1 MVSTSGSQ
9 ILLIGLMLI
18 GIFAWIKPLQ
28 KSHQNCPL
36 ELNPPPI
43 LNTSNFSQENVK
55 ETLTKWGGKLKD
67 VFAGKN
73 LNPSCKVVTYGND
86 WGRHHLCETNMG
98 KPCFFYSFGI
108 SYDFSFDVD
117 VHNSMGCKGI
127 GFDPTVSHPST
138 LSEGVLFLPM
148 GAKTLDPEDTAEFLL
163 VTSIPAFR
171 KEHQHDLAVL
181 KMDCEGCEY
190 SIARDVELGDRTFW
204 FHVQQFAVEIH
215 VSKRWVK
222 TDAHIYYL
230 ALLFHQL
237 EEAGLVLSGGEQT
250 SCSPSDE
257 SLGCPELLLEVD
269 FPCQPKGMCLNFF
282 FARV

>member
-1 MVSTSGSQ
+1 MGMIGEDIIYAKLTWESPAFFTLLGSPM
-9 ILLIGLMLI
+9 ISLLMWMCTTAWAAKGLDLI
-18 GIFAWIKPLQ
+18 QL
-28 KSHQNCPL
+28 
-36 ELNPPPI
+36 
-43 LNTSNFSQENVK
+43 
-55 ETLTKWGGKLKD
+55 
-67 VFAGKN
+67 
-73 LNPSCKVVTYGND
+73 
-86 WGRHHLCETNMG
+86 
-98 KPCFFYSFGI
+98 
-108 SYDFSFDVD
+108 
-117 VHNSMGCKGI
+117 
-127 GFDPTVSHPST
+127 SHPST

>member
-127 GFDPTVSHPST
+127 GFDPTVSLCLRVFYS
-138 LSEGVLFLPM
+138 FLWGQKLWIQRILPNFCWSLRSRPF
-148 GAKTLDPEDTAEFLL
+148 AK
-163 VTSIPAFR
+163 SIN
-171 KEHQHDLAVL
+171 
-181 KMDCEGCEY
+181 M
-190 SIARDVELGDRTFW
+190 T
-204 FHVQQFAVEIH
+204 
-215 VSKRWVK
+215 
-222 TDAHIYYL
+222 
-230 ALLFHQL
+230 
-237 EEAGLVLSGGEQT
+237 
-250 SCSPSDE
+250 
-257 SLGCPELLLEVD
+257 
-269 FPCQPKGMCLNFF
+269 
-282 FARV
+282 